1 MSVYLLNIALIFIW
15 AFFLLK
21 YKPSKNKKK
30 AFCAIACVQWVILS
44 GLRGMTVGAD
54 TIGYRRS
61 FYRIGLTSWHK
72 IFANVSAYIGGAEI
86 KDPGYALFVKIFQ
99 VFSTNYQ
106 VYLVF
111 IALLF
116 MIPMAIWIYRNSSMP
131 CLSFIIFSTLFYSFY
146 AVTGIRQTIAT
157 SLVVFIGYEF
167 IKKKKP
173 IPFLILV
180 FLSFFIH
187 KSCVCFLP
195 FLFFAHKKITKAYV
209 GIFSAIVI
217 AFLSLGKF
225 LYAPFDELIGYEI
238 AEDEYI
244 GDTYTYIF
252 VVSLIMIA
260 SFVLYRYIKV
270 NVSEDKFR
278 AMYNAMLFAT
288 AFTLLTMRNQGF
300 MRVQQY
306 YALFLMILV
315 PEIVKAFGKR
325 WQPLVYLIGVGVLIL
340 KLVLNNPFYEFFWV
354 NTLTN
359 IGNISG

>member
-1 MSVYLLNIALIFIW
+1 MLIYLLNILLIFMW
-15 AFFLLK
+15 AFLLLK
-21 YKPSKNKKK
+21 YKPSEGKKK
-30 AFCAIACVQWVILS
+30 AFCAIACIQWVMVS
-44 GLRGMTVGAD
+44 GFRSAYVGAD
-54 TIGYRRS
+54 TMNYRRL
-61 FYRIGLTSWHK
+61 FYLVENTSWNK
-72 IFANVSAYIGGAEI
+72 IFNNILFYIRGGEI
-86 KDPGYALFVKIFQ
+86 IDPGYALFVKLFQ

-106 VYLVF
+106 VYLIF
-111 IALLF
+111 IALVF
-116 MIPMAIWIYRNSSMP
+116 MVPMAIWIYKNSSMP
-131 CLSFIIFSTLFYSFY
+131 CLSFVIFSTLFYSFY

-157 SLVVFIGYEF
+157 AFVVFIGYEL
-167 IKKKKP
+167 IKKKKT
-173 IPFLILV
+173 ISFLIVV
-180 FLSFFIH
+180 FISFFIH

-209 GIFSAIVI
+209 GIFSAIAI
-217 AFLSLGKF
+217 AFLSLGKS
-225 LYAPFDELIGYEI
+225 LYAPFAELIGYEI

-260 SFVLYRYIKV
+260 SLVLYRYIKV

-315 PEIVKAFGKR
+315 PEIIKAFGKS

>member
-106 VYLVF
+106 VYLIF

-131 CLSFIIFSTLFYSFY
+131 CLSFIIFSTLFYAFY

-157 SLVVFIGYEF
+157 MLVVFIGYEF
-167 IKKKKP
+167 IKKKKT
-173 IPFLILV
+173 IPFLLLMFIA
-180 FLSFFIH
+180 FFIH
-187 KSCVCFLP
+187 KSCLCFLP
-195 FLFFAHKKITKAYV
+195 FVFFAHKKITWRYV
-209 GIFSAIVI
+209 GIFSIIAV
-217 AFLSLGKF
+217 AFLAFGKS
-225 LYAPFDELIGYEI
+225 LYAPFAEFIGYDVEEFM
-238 AEDEYI
+238 A
-244 GDTYTYIF
+244 DTSSYVLVICLLT
-252 VVSLIMIA
+252 VSA
-260 SFVLYRYIKV
+260 FVLYRFIKK
-270 NVSEDKFR
+270 NTDEEKFK
-278 AMYNAMLFAT
+278 ALYNAALFTT
-288 AFTLLTMRNQGF
+288 AFTLLTLRNQSF

-306 YALFLMILV
+306 YALFFMLLV
-315 PEIVKAFGKR
+315 PELVRAFNKR
-325 WQPLVYLIGVGVLIL
+325 WQPVIYAAGVGFLIL
-340 KLVLNNPFYEFFWV
+340 KLILNHPYYAFFWQ
-354 NTLTN
+354 
-359 IGNISG
+359 

>member
-1 MSVYLLNIALIFIW
+1 MLVYLLNIIFIFLW
-15 AFFLLK
+15 AIFLL
-21 YKPSKNKKK
+21 YFKPSQRKKK
-30 AFCAIACVQWVILS
+30 IFCAVACFQWVLVS
-44 GLRGMTVGAD
+44 GLRGLEVGAD
-54 TIGYRRS
+54 TKRYRNLFLIVKATPWKKILDNIS
-61 FYRIGLTSWHK
+61 FYIHGG
-72 IFANVSAYIGGAEI
+72 NVI
-86 KDPGYALFVKIFQ
+86 DPGYALFVKLFQ

-106 VYLVF
+106 VYLIF
-111 IALLF
+111 IALVF
-116 MIPMAIWIYRNSSMP
+116 MVPMAIWIYKNSSMP
-131 CLSFIIFSTLFYSFY
+131 CLSFVIFSTLFYSFY

-157 SLVVFIGYEF
+157 AFVVFIGYEL
-167 IKKKKP
+167 IKKKKT
-173 IPFLILV
+173 ISFLIVV
-180 FLSFFIH
+180 FISFFIH

-217 AFLSLGKF
+217 AFLSLGKS
-225 LYAPFDELIGYEI
+225 LYAPFAELIGYEI

-260 SFVLYRYIKV
+260 SLVLYRYIKV

-315 PEIVKAFGKR
+315 PEIIKAFGKS

>member
-1 MSVYLLNIALIFIW
+1 MLIYLLNILLIFMW
-15 AFFLLK
+15 AFLLLK
-21 YKPSKNKKK
+21 YKPSEGKKK
-30 AFCAIACVQWVILS
+30 AFCAIACIQWVMVS
-44 GLRGMTVGAD
+44 GFRSAYVGAD
-54 TIGYRRS
+54 TMNYRRL
-61 FYRIGLTSWHK
+61 FYLVENTSWNK
-72 IFANVSAYIGGAEI
+72 IFNNILFYIRGGEI
-86 KDPGYALFVKIFQ
+86 IDPGYALFVKLFQ

-106 VYLVF
+106 VYLIF
-111 IALLF
+111 IALVF
-116 MIPMAIWIYRNSSMP
+116 MVPMAIWIYKNSSMP
-131 CLSFIIFSTLFYSFY
+131 CLSFVIFSTLFYSFY

-157 SLVVFIGYEF
+157 AFVVFIGYEL
-167 IKKKKP
+167 IKKKKT
-173 IPFLILV
+173 ISFLIVV
-180 FLSFFIH
+180 FISFFIH

-217 AFLSLGKF
+217 AFLSLGKS
-225 LYAPFDELIGYEI
+225 LYAPFAEFIGYEI

-260 SFVLYRYIKV
+260 SLVLYRYIKV

-315 PEIVKAFGKR
+315 PEIIKAFGKR

>member
-54 TIGYRRS
+54 TIEYRRG
-61 FYRIGLTSWHK
+61 FNRVNITSWHR
-72 IFANVSAYIGGAEI
+72 IITDISAYIGGAEI

-106 VYLVF
+106 LYLVF
-111 IALLF
+111 IAVLF
-116 MIPMAIWIYRNSSMP
+116 MIPMAIWIYKNSSMP

-187 KSCVCFLP
+187 KSCICFLP
-195 FLFFAHKKITKAYV
+195 FVFFAHKKNYM
-209 GIFSAIVI
+209 AICRN
-217 AFLSLGKF
+217 L
-225 LYAPFDELIGYEI
+225 
-238 AEDEYI
+238 
-244 GDTYTYIF
+244 
-252 VVSLIMIA
+252 
-260 SFVLYRYIKV
+260 
-270 NVSEDKFR
+270 FR
-278 AMYNAMLFAT
+278 
-288 AFTLLTMRNQGF
+288 
-300 MRVQQY
+300 
-306 YALFLMILV
+306 
-315 PEIVKAFGKR
+315 
-325 WQPLVYLIGVGVLIL
+325 
-340 KLVLNNPFYEFFWV
+340 NNRCFPNFRQNPV
-354 NTLTN
+354 
-359 IGNISG
+359 